1 MSPVDP
7 LPIIPQEEPKREEK
21 KEEVRE
27 VVKVEEKKKE
37 EKREKENKKKR
48 KPVGGDEIVRIF
60 PTSSSWLAIDIFC
73 SLGAPIETTQ
83 GRRWGIG
90 TCLDGGRNEGEDAK
104 ERKG

>member
-37 EKREKENKKKR
+37 EKREKENKKR